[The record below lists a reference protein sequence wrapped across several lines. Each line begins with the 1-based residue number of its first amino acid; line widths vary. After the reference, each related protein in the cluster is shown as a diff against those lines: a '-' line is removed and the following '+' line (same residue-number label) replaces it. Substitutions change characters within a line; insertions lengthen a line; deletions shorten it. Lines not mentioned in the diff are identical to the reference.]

1 MPNVEIIAQSK
12 NSYQIKGNLI
22 FDSIKQSI
30 IDALNF
36 PNNIQTVTIDLQEL
50 SKIDSAGLALL
61 IEWKKL
67 AQIQQITLQ
76 FKHIPAQLKA
86 LVKLS
91 YISENDLFTIKNTEH
106 DG

>member
-1 MPNVEIIAQSK
+1 MPNVEIITQSEG
-12 NSYQIKGNLI
+12 SYLIKGNLTFNTI
-22 FDSIKQSI
+22 NQSI
-30 IDALNF
+30 INALKF

-67 AQIQQITLQ
+67 VQIQQITLQ
-76 FKHIPAQLKA
+76 FKHVPAQLKA